1 VLPARVLTG
10 GLLAL
15 MLVVGAACGGDDDDD
30 DASSGDTT
38 TSSAVTTTSSTA
50 TNQNDEFPEYIGL
63 SVEDATAKA
72 ESDGRPARVVE
83 VDGEPQAVTMDF
95 IEERLNF
102 VVVDGKVT
110 AVTTG

>member
-1 VLPARVLTG
+1 MLPARVLTG
-10 GLLAL
+10 GLIAL

-30 DASSGDTT
+30 DTASADATP
-38 TSSAVTTTSSTA
+38 SSTA

-72 ESDGRPARVVE
+72 EIDGRPARVVE